1 MLNDTYRI
9 DDAAMW
15 VRKET
20 ADDLRKQNLKVVFTQ
35 ADNAINPRKLEP
47 TSIHPAPICTILG
60 IDVPLKGDNKFNS
73 YDDFAE
79 QFFSATGQSVDR
91 FYYTGVMRD
100 KGRIVT
106 VQSLDPW
113 SVSKSIGII
122 YVSESDV
129 LSQFFKTGQAIEV
142 GQFGADLHIIAVEAM
157 ENEISLYSA
166 FANNNIHDVTVS
178 TIDGSRSHTVKQVYG
193 LPSLT
198 NNNASGTYA
207 GLNSL
212 IDDAVRQAQRIVLT
226 DKPT

>member
-1 MLNDTYRI
+1 MLDNGYRV

-20 ADDLRKQNLKVVFTQ
+20 ADDLRKHNLKVTFTQ
-35 ADNAINPRKLEP
+35 ADDAINPRKSGP
-47 TSIHPAPICTILG
+47 ISIHPAPICTILG

-79 QFFSATGQSVDR
+79 QFFLATGQSVDR

-106 VQSLDPW
+106 VQPSDLW

-178 TIDGSRSHTVKQVYG
+178 TIDGSRSHTVRQVYG
-193 LPSLT
+193 LPAMTGNNSSGAYKGLKSLV
-198 NNNASGTYA
+198 
-207 GLNSL
+207 
-212 IDDAVRQAQRIVLT
+212 DDAVIQAQRIVLGS
-226 DKPT
+226 KPT

>member
-1 MLNDTYRI
+1 MLDNGYRV

-20 ADDLRKQNLKVVFTQ
+20 ADDLRKHNLKVTFTQ
-35 ADNAINPRKLEP
+35 SDNAINPRNLES

-60 IDVPLKGDNKFNS
+60 IDIPLKGDNKFNS

-79 QFFSATGQSVDR
+79 QFFSATGQNVDR

-106 VQSLDPW
+106 VQPSDPW
-113 SVSKSIGII
+113 SVSKSIGIV

-178 TIDGSRSHTVKQVYG
+178 TIDGSRSHTVRQVYG
-193 LPSLT
+193 LPAMTGNNPSGEYKGLKSLV
-198 NNNASGTYA
+198 
-207 GLNSL
+207 
-212 IDDAVRQAQRIVLT
+212 DDAVRQAQRIVL
-226 DKPT
+226 DSKPT